1 MKMSNSPL
9 VTYTR
14 ISPNRTVMSNKKN
27 THIVIHHMSGNL
39 SVETCGAVFA
49 PTSRKASS
57 NYGVD
62 TKGDVGLYCP
72 ESDRAWTTGSRE
84 IDSKAVTIEVAN
96 DQIGGNWHVSDTAL
110 NKTIELCVDICKR
123 NGIKELKFTGD
134 KSGNL
139 HAHRWYQ
146 STDCPGAYL
155 YSKFPYIASEVTK
168 RLRGSIEPDLIVDGY
183 DYSKVYDYNYYINKY
198 TDIKNT
204 FGDDKV
210 ATFNHFITNGMRE
223 ARQAISNFNV
233 GIYKDNYKDLQK
245 AFGSDLPKYYQ
256 HYIKYGIN
264 EKRIADY
271 HIVPVTVKDGV
282 DYSPV
287 YDGVYYVNKY
297 ADLKKA
303 FGNNYDKLLNH
314 FIQYGM
320 KEKRQAISSFNVE
333 IYKNNYQDLQI
344 AYGNDYPQ
352 YYIHYIKWG
361 KKEGR
366 VADHAIR
373 QVEVKYHTFQDGDT
387 VSKIATQ
394 YKTTVDDILK
404 LNDIK
409 WTTGQKIRVQ

>member
-1 MKMSNSPL
+1 MSNSPL

-49 PTSRKASS
+49 PTSRQASS

-62 TKGDVGLYCP
+62 TVGNVGLYCP

-84 IDSKAVTIEVAN
+84 IDSKAITIEVAN
-96 DQIGGNWHVSDTAL
+96 DKIGGDWHVSDTAL

-123 NGIKELKFTGD
+123 NGIAQLRYTGD

-146 STDCPGAYL
+146 STDCPGTYL
-155 YSKFPYIASEVTK
+155 YSKFPYIASEVNK
-168 RLRGSIEPDLIVDGY
+168 RLQGSVEPDLVVDGY
-183 DYSKVYDYNYYINKY
+183 DYSKVYKYDYYINKY
-198 TDIKNT
+198 ADLKAAFST
-204 FGDDKV
+204 DKV
-210 ATFNHFITNGMRE
+210 ATFNHFLTHGMKE
-223 ARQAISNFNV
+223 ARQAIESFNV
-233 GIYKDNYKDLQK
+233 GIYKDNYADLQK
-245 AFGSDLPKYYQ
+245 AFGNNLPAYYQ

-264 EKRIADY
+264 EKRNATY
-271 HIVPVTVKDGV
+271 HIVPISKYNGK

-287 YDGVYYVNKY
+287 YDGKFYVDKY
-297 ADLKKA
+297 SDLKKA
-303 FGNNYDKLLNH
+303 FGNNYDKLIEH
-314 FIQYGM
+314 FVNYGM
-320 KEKRQAISSFNVE
+320 KEKRQANKSFIVE

-344 AYGNDYPQ
+344 AFGNDYPA
-352 YYIHYIKWG
+352 YYIHYIDHG
-361 KKEGR
+361 VKEGR